1 MERRDARAWV
11 SMRAAL
17 MRDPWSIAIMESRTS
32 PGPATLRHHDA
43 VIGRCRVE
51 GFTLPMTAHAY
62 SLMDSYI
69 YGFVTQEVN
78 LPFKSGD
85 DLRDLAG
92 SMEALFADG
101 AYPHLAEFIAEHA
114 LAPGYD
120 CGDEFAF
127 GLDLILDGC

>member
-1 MERRDARAWV
+1 M
-11 SMRAAL
+11 
-17 MRDPWSIAIMESRTS
+17 PSRGVL
-32 PGPATLRHHDA
+32 PPDDRP
-43 VIGRCRVE
+43 RVLAD
-51 GFTLPMTAHAY
+51 G
-62 SLMDSYI
+62 SYI

-120 CGDEFAF
+120 YRDEFAF